1 MNREYII
8 SRIKEYEEKKIEL
21 DGRIAMLR
29 ELLPEME
36 ESERKESFPELLNSF
51 LRDTGMT
58 LDSIAELIGYSV
70 ASMSNWKNGENIPYR
85 SKWMDIS
92 TKLGSLNEPGY
103 TQKRFMEAL
112 RNGLAGKEQSSD

>member
-8 SRIKEYEEKKIEL
+8 TKIKEYEQKKLEL

-29 ELLPEME
+29 ELLPQVEEEHEME
-36 ESERKESFPELLNSF
+36 TFSTVLTGF
-51 LRDTGMT
+51 LKDTGMT
-58 LDSIAELIGYSV
+58 LDSLSELIGYSV
-70 ASMSNWKNGENIPYR
+70 VSMSNWKNGENIPYR
-85 SKWMDIS
+85 TKWVDIS
-92 TKLGSLNEPGY
+92 TKLGSPNEPGY

>member
-8 SRIKEYEEKKIEL
+8 SKIKEYEEKKLEL

-29 ELLPEME
+29 ELLPEIK
-36 ESERKESFPELLNSF
+36 ERHETETFSSVLTGF
-51 LRDTGMT
+51 LKDTGMT
-58 LDSIAELIGYSV
+58 LDSLSDSIGYSV
-70 ASMSNWKNGENIPYR
+70 ASMCNWKNGENIPYR
-85 SKWMDIS
+85 SKWVDIS

-112 RNGLAGKEQSSD
+112 RNGLAGKEQGTD